1 MGNSINISILIPLIP
16 MGMALFIL
24 ILLVSFN
31 RTINRLTKPVSALV
45 VFSLLSSA
53 LISTFLYFKKIEG
66 EVFLSN
72 YLKLFESTNLVL
84 HLNSLTE
91 KIVIFFT
98 VIIAIVIGLL
108 FYKLPRRKGY
118 VTLIVGISLISSS
131 IMFAVLLFLDFS
143 VLI

>member
-1 MGNSINISILIPLIP
+1 MENSINISILIPLIP
-16 MGMALFIL
+16 MGMALLIL

-66 EVFLSN
+66 EVFLSD
-72 YLKLFESTNLVL
+72 YLKLFGSTNLTL

-98 VIIAIVIGLL
+98 LIVVIVIGLL

-118 VTLIVGISLISSS
+118 VSLIIGISLISSS
-131 IMFAVLLFLDFS
+131 IIFAVFFLDFS

>member
-1 MGNSINISILIPLIP
+1 

-98 VIIAIVIGLL
+98 MIIAIVIGLL

-118 VTLIVGISLISSS
+118 VTLIIGISLISSS
-131 IMFAVLLFLDFS
+131 IMFAVLFLDFS

>member
-1 MGNSINISILIPLIP
+1 MENSINISILIPLIP
-16 MGMALFIL
+16 MGMALLIL

-31 RTINRLTKPVSALV
+31 RTINRLTKPVSALA

-53 LISTFLYFKKIEG
+53 LISAFLYLKKIEG
-66 EVFLSN
+66 EVFLSD
-72 YLKLFESTNLVL
+72 YLKFFGSTNLIL

-91 KIVIFFT
+91 KIVIFFA
-98 VIIAIVIGLL
+98 VIIAIVIGVL

-118 VTLIVGISLISSS
+118 VSLIIGISLISSS
-131 IMFAVLLFLDFS
+131 IMFAVFFLNFS

>member
-31 RTINRLTKPVSALV
+31 RTINRLTKPISALV

-118 VTLIVGISLISSS
+118 VTLIIGISLISSS
-131 IMFAVLLFLDFS
+131 IMFAVLFLDFS

>member
-53 LISTFLYFKKIEG
+53 LISTFLYLKKIEG

-118 VTLIVGISLISSS
+118 VTLIIGISLISSS
-131 IMFAVLLFLDFS
+131 IMFAVLFLDFS

>member
-1 MGNSINISILIPLIP
+1 MGI
-16 MGMALFIL
+16 ALFIL

-53 LISTFLYFKKIEG
+53 LISIFLYFKKIEG

-91 KIVIFFT
+91 KIVIFFAL
-98 VIIAIVIGLL
+98 IIAIVIGLL

-118 VTLIVGISLISSS
+118 VTLIIGISLISSS
-131 IMFAVLLFLDFS
+131 IMFAVLFLDFS

>member
-16 MGMALFIL
+16 MGIALFIL

-31 RTINRLTKPVSALV
+31 RTINRLTKPVSFLAV
-45 VFSLLSSA
+45 SSLLSSA
-53 LISTFLYFKKIEG
+53 LISGLFYLKKIEG

-84 HLNSLTE
+84 HLSTLTE
-91 KIVIFFT
+91 KIVITFT
-98 VIIAIVIGLL
+98 LIMAVLIGLL
-108 FYKLPRRKGY
+108 FYKLPRQKGY
-118 VTLIVGISLISSS
+118 VSLIIGISLISSS
-131 IMFAVLLFLDFS
+131 IIFAVLFFDFS

>member
-1 MGNSINISILIPLIP
+1 MGNFINISILIPLIP

-91 KIVIFFT
+91 KIAIFFP

-118 VTLIVGISLISSS
+118 VSLIIGISLISSS
-131 IMFAVLLFLDFS
+131 IIFAVLFLDFS

>member
-1 MGNSINISILIPLIP
+1 VGNSINISILIPLIP

-53 LISTFLYFKKIEG
+53 LISAFLYFKKIEG

-118 VTLIVGISLISSS
+118 VTLIIGISLISSS
-131 IMFAVLLFLDFS
+131 IMFAVLFLDFS

>member
-31 RTINRLTKPVSALV
+31 RTINRLTKPVSVLMI
-45 VFSLLSSA
+45 FSLLSSA
-53 LISTFLYFKKIEG
+53 LISAFLYFKKIEG

-98 VIIAIVIGLL
+98 VMIAIVIGFL

-118 VTLIVGISLISSS
+118 VSLIIGISLISSS
-131 IMFAVLLFLDFS
+131 IIFAVLFLDFS

>member
-1 MGNSINISILIPLIP
+1 
-16 MGMALFIL
+16 MGMALLIL
-24 ILLVSFN
+24 SLLVSFN
-31 RTINRLTKPVSALV
+31 RTINRLTKPVSALA

-66 EVFLSN
+66 EVFLSD
-72 YLKLFESTNLVL
+72 YLKLFGSTNLIL

-91 KIVIFFT
+91 KVVIFFA
-98 VIIAIVIGLL
+98 VIIAIVIGVL

-118 VTLIVGISLISSS
+118 VSLIIGISLISSS
-131 IMFAVLLFLDFS
+131 IIFAVFFLDFS

>member
-1 MGNSINISILIPLIP
+1 MGNSINISILIPLLP

-24 ILLVSFN
+24 ILLISFN
-31 RTINRLTKPVSALV
+31 RTINRLTKPVSALT

-53 LISTFLYFKKIEG
+53 LISAFLYFKKIEG

-72 YLKLFESTNLVL
+72 YLKPFESTNLVL
-84 HLNSLTE
+84 HLNALTE

-118 VTLIVGISLISSS
+118 VSLVIGISLISSS
-131 IMFAVLLFLDFS
+131 IMFAILFLDFS

>member
-1 MGNSINISILIPLIP
+1 VGNSINISFLIPLVP

-31 RTINRLTKPVSALV
+31 RTINRLTKPVSALA
-45 VFSLLSSA
+45 VFSLLSST
-53 LISTFLYFKKIEG
+53 LISLFLYFKKIEG

-72 YLKLFESTNLVL
+72 YLKLLENTNLVL

-91 KIVIFFT
+91 KLIILFT
-98 VIIAIVIGLL
+98 LTIAILIGLL
-108 FYKLPRRKGY
+108 FYKLPRQKGY
-118 VTLIVGISLISSS
+118 VLLIIGISLISSLVIFA
-131 IMFAVLLFLDFS
+131 IMFLDFS

>member
-1 MGNSINISILIPLIP
+1 MENSINISILIPLIP
-16 MGMALFIL
+16 MGMALLIL

-31 RTINRLTKPVSALV
+31 RTINRLTKPVSALA

-66 EVFLSN
+66 EVFLSD
-72 YLKLFESTNLVL
+72 YLKLFGSTNLIL

-91 KIVIFFT
+91 KIVIFFA
-98 VIIAIVIGLL
+98 VIIAIVIGVL

-118 VTLIVGISLISSS
+118 VSLIIGISLISSL
-131 IMFAVLLFLDFS
+131 IMLVVFFLDFS

>member
-1 MGNSINISILIPLIP
+1 VGNSINISILIPLIP

-31 RTINRLTKPVSALV
+31 RTINRLTKPVSVLA

-91 KIVIFFT
+91 KIIIFFT

-118 VTLIVGISLISSS
+118 VTLIIGISLISSS
-131 IMFAVLLFLDFS
+131 IMFAVMFLDFS

>member
-31 RTINRLTKPVSALV
+31 RTINRLTKPVSFLV
-45 VFSLLSSA
+45 VFSLLTSA
-53 LISTFLYFKKIEG
+53 LISSFLYFKKIEG

-72 YLKLFESTNLVL
+72 YLKLLESTNLVL

-91 KIVIFFT
+91 KIEIFFT
-98 VIIAIVIGLL
+98 LVMAIVVTLL
-108 FYKLPRRKGY
+108 FYKLPRRAGY
-118 VTLIVGISLISSS
+118 VSLMIGISLISSS
-131 IMFAVLLFLDFS
+131 IMFAVMFLN
-143 VLI
+143 L

>member
-1 MGNSINISILIPLIP
+1 MENSINISILIPLIP
-16 MGMALFIL
+16 MGMALLIL
-24 ILLVSFN
+24 SLLVSFN
-31 RTINRLTKPVSALV
+31 RTINRLTKPVSALA

-66 EVFLSN
+66 EVFLSD
-72 YLKLFESTNLVL
+72 YLKLFGSTNLIL

-91 KIVIFFT
+91 KIVIFFA

-108 FYKLPRRKGY
+108 FYKLPRKKGY
-118 VTLIVGISLISSS
+118 VSLIIGISLISSS
-131 IMFAVLLFLDFS
+131 IIFAVFFLDFS